1 MEVLDLRNQTLN
13 VPQMSEDEQ
22 KLIAEIGTSIVEEI
36 LKNRRKPVIKVETP
50 NRNDPCP
57 CGSGKKYKKC
67 CIDIDQSIINKL

>member
-1 MEVLDLRNQTLN
+1 MEVLDLINQTLN

-22 KLIAEIGTSIVEEI
+22 KLIAETGTSIVEEI

-50 NRNDPCP
+50 NRNDLCP